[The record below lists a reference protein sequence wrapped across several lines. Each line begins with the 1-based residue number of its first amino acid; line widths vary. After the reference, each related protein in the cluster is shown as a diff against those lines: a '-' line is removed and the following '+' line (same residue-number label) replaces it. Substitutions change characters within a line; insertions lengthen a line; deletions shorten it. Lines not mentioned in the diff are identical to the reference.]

1 MDESNLGEDTRSIR
15 EWLESRGGGR
25 SKLPTVLVDTL
36 ENHLL
41 NTLGLVSAQQVLDLG
56 DGALL
61 DVYEATTDED
71 DMDPILSKLIV
82 RWTKPYAIPA
92 PLPPPLPVRLQTQLV
107 LQGRMPWAG

>member
-1 MDESNLGEDTRSIR
+1 MDESNLGEDPRSIR

-41 NTLGLVSAQQVLDLG
+41 NTLGLVSAQQVMDLG

-61 DVYEATTDED
+61 DVYEPITGED
-71 DMDPILSKLIV
+71 DMDPIMSKLIV
-82 RWTKPYAIPA
+82 RLA
-92 PLPPPLPVRLQTQLV
+92 LLV
-107 LQGRMPWAG
+107 QRCFSHVSWLSLLVVLKDATLRHAVER